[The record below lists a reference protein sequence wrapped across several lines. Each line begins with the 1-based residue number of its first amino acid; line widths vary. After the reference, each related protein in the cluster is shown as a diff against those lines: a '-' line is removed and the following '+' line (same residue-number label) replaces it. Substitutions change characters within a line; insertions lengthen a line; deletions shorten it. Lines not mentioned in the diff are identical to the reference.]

1 MKHIVEISK
10 GLLLGIVAIAL
21 LPVMVVRSFMDN

>member
-1 MKHIVEISK
+1 MSHIKEISK
-10 GLLLGIVAIAL
+10 GLLIGVVAIAL